1 MPGKQVTIT
10 DKQAVVTYDSINNDN
25 MDDYSGAYSR
35 AAVADNPRRNSS
47 DHKSDSMLITMESGI
62 ITDSAH
68 DVTRT
73 TDDLEHGTTGA
84 NIIDN
89 DSSNGICDAEKATS
103 NTTAA
108 VDDNAA
114 TSLTQHEAPVFNA
127 IDVYVTTD
135 DVTNDTLIA
144 TDAADDVTAHMNST
158 TTSGTSDI
166 ATGNSNALM
175 IQPTSTEA
183 TDIDSTESAI
193 VAKKPS

>member
-1 MPGKQVTIT
+1 
-10 DKQAVVTYDSINNDN
+10 

-62 ITDSAH
+62 ITDSVH

-73 TDDLEHGTTGA
+73 NDDLEHGTTGA

-89 DSSNGICDAEKATS
+89 DSSNATS
-103 NTTAA
+103 
-108 VDDNAA
+108 
-114 TSLTQHEAPVFNA
+114 STQHEAPVPNE
-127 IDVYVTTD
+127 IDVNVTTD

-193 VAKKPS
+193 VAKKPSWTNKTAQASKLQL